1 MNTFED
7 IEAYVEEENVQFIRL
22 AFFDALGVQKNV
34 AVMPSELKRAI
45 SEGVSIDA
53 SSIAGYD
60 LQERSDLFLKPDL
73 STVTIVPWR
82 PVDGRVVRIFCD
94 VIMPD
99 GKPFTRSPRYYLKQA
114 VKAAR
119 QEGISVNIGPE
130 MEFYVFR
137 QDENGGRT
145 YIPQDHAG
153 YMDIDPVDQGDNLRR
168 DVCFTMLQMGIT
180 PEASHHESGPGQNE
194 IDFHYSN
201 PLTAADNTSTVKWA
215 IRSIADSMGLWADFS
230 PKPLRDQPGS
240 GMHLNISVAGD
251 DGQNHLPQFM
261 AGVMKYIRD
270 MTLFLNPTDKSYTRF
285 GQMEAPQYISWSEQN
300 RSQLIRIPAAS
311 SLRMELRSPDAMC
324 NPYLAFALIIYA
336 GLEGIRQNLRPDV
349 PMNTNL
355 YTADPDLTRKLEK
368 LPVNIGEAVQCAR
381 RSEFISRYVPK
392 EYMDLYCS
400 DEMRKHYAVFFEG

>member
-34 AVMPSELKRAI
+34 AVMPSELKRAFRD
-45 SEGVSIDA
+45 GVSIDA

-73 STVTIVPWR
+73 STVTVVPWR

-94 VIMPD
+94 VVMPD
-99 GKPFTRSPRYYLKQA
+99 GQPFARSPRQYLKQA
-114 VKAAR
+114 VKTAR
-119 QEGISVNIGPE
+119 EEGISVNFGPE

-137 QDENGGRT
+137 QDENGGHT
-145 YIPQDHAG
+145 YIPQDQAG

-168 DVCFTMLQMGIT
+168 DVCFSMLQMGIT

-201 PLTAADNTSTVKWA
+201 PLTAADNTATVKWA
-215 IRSIADSMGLWADFS
+215 IRSIANSMGLWADFT
-230 PKPLRDQPGS
+230 PKPLRDYPGS
-240 GMHLNISVAGD
+240 GMHLNISVSGD
-251 DGQNHLPQFM
+251 DGQNHLPEFM

-270 MTLFLNPTDKSYTRF
+270 ITLFLNPTDKSYARF

-311 SLRMELRSPDAMC
+311 SPRMELRSPDAMC

-336 GLEGIRQNLRPDV
+336 GLEGIRQNL
-349 PMNTNL
+349 
-355 YTADPDLTRKLEK
+355 YTADPDLTKKLEK
-368 LPVNIGEAVQCAR
+368 LPINIGEAVQCAR

-400 DEMRKHYAVFFEG
+400 DEMRKQYAVFFEG